1 MIQHESSGGVA
12 VQLVKDMI
20 IMMNKI
26 VSQVRFNVIT
36 DCKFKFLVRVP
47 HL

>member
-12 VQLVKDMI
+12 VQLAKDMI

-26 VSQVRFNVIT
+26 VSQVIRLNVIT
-36 DCKFKFLVRVP
+36 DCK
-47 HL
+47 

>member
-26 VSQVRFNVIT
+26 VSQVRLNVIT